1 MRKSER
7 KARGR
12 EGGKKGGREEGPWSI
27 LGVGRSSPVPKRRK
41 NGAKIGKKPGGKEG
55 EEGRWR
61 TSFLRATAFALL
73 SLTASCSRAISRS
86 LLGGREGGR
95 DGGPGSGRGS
105 SFPFSDPPGFSSSPL
120 GHWLSLASFPTIP
133 GASVPAC
140 VGEPRASSLP
150 PPSPPPS
157 SFPSS
162 FHPSCL
168 NSSCKSAAGTGGKIN
183 GSERGRLK
191 AKGALGVLPP
201 SPFFLPLLFASLPH
215 PHRAPHL
222 RRGVRPSPLPLPPL
236 LPPLKP
242 CRPSGYS
249 GHRTPRCSSPSLFP
263 PPRPQ
268 PGSPGWR
275 EKERPKVA
283 CEGRWQAQKGRQ
295 GACLPRKK
303 ERGKSGGQTAG
314 GFRCYFLKSPLDAHS
329 QVFHFFFQSLE

>member
-95 DGGPGSGRGS
+95 DGGPGAGRGS

-140 VGEPRASSLP
+140 VGETRASSLP

-157 SFPSS
+157 SF
-162 FHPSCL
+162 
-168 NSSCKSAAGTGGKIN
+168 
-183 GSERGRLK
+183 
-191 AKGALGVLPP
+191 LPP
-201 SPFFLPLLFASLPH
+201 STPVASTRPASLRRGQEGKSTDRNGVGSRRKGHWVFFLPLPSSFLSCSPPCLTRIEHPICVEAFVQVLSPFLP
-215 PHRAPHL
+215 
-222 RRGVRPSPLPLPPL
+222 S
-236 LPPLKP
+236 
-242 CRPSGYS
+242 
-249 GHRTPRCSSPSLFP
+249 FP
-263 PPRPQ
+263 P
-268 PGSPGWR
+268 
-275 EKERPKVA
+275 
-283 CEGRWQAQKGRQ
+283 
-295 GACLPRKK
+295 
-303 ERGKSGGQTAG
+303 
-314 GFRCYFLKSPLDAHS
+314 
-329 QVFHFFFQSLE
+329 